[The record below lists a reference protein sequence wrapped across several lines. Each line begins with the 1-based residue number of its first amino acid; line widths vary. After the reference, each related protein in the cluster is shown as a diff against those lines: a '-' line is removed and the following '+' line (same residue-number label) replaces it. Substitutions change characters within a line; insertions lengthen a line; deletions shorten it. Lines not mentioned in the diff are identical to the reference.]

1 MSVLFRSQTLRGDN
15 ELNPFDFMA
24 PMGFNVNISK
34 VDNLV
39 NGFIANNIIAPPIMN
54 RAIHNPFSFK
64 AVGCKNEVES
74 HIIVR
79 RKPLPSTIGMY
90 PQVGVFRHEKKGLAF
105 NSMKPINRPI
115 MKNASSFSGIGFST
129 LGTPM

>member
-1 MSVLFRSQTLRGDN
+1 MSVLFRSETLRGDN
-15 ELNPFDFMA
+15 ELNPFDFMPA
-24 PMGFNVNISK
+24 MGFNTGLSK

-39 NGFIANNIIAPPIMN
+39 NGFIANNIIAPGIMN
-54 RAIHNPFSFK
+54 RAILNPFVFK
-64 AVGCKNEVES
+64 SVGCKVDN

-90 PQVGVFRHEKKGLAF
+90 PQVGVFRHEKKGLEF

-115 MKNASSFSGIGFST
+115 MKNASSFSGVGFST